1 MKEEETKDKIKEIE
15 FIVSDLH
22 LGARHPDL
30 EAFLDDDIF
39 KQFIKMLIRKYAA
52 TDAEV
57 TLIFNGDFFDPLA
70 VLYEGRSVVTRYE
83 EIDLYK
89 IKMIIEAHPYIFNA
103 LKKFASF
110 KNSRIKF
117 VIGNHDLCLHWPSI
131 QELIIKRLSG
141 ENASGIEF
149 VVEMVKNGIYIAHG
163 NTEYHNQTLRN
174 PILDKKEVRIPLK
187 RDGFE
192 KLLKGEW
199 SAKQKILDV
208 PLGHHL
214 VVALENPLKKHNLLV
229 GHMRCH
235 GFVWLDAIIGIG
247 RKNKY
252 RKHRLFAAIAVITTV
267 WVMIKYWRYT
277 KDRGVVIK
285 ILRVLWW
292 TIVGALEGQTPYDEA
307 KRLLEREDVD
317 VVIFGHEHKPH
328 YEIIRVGSRN
338 KLYVNSGTW
347 QLIREVKIEP
357 LELKSKRFRR
367 LERICR
373 RIKRFF
379 DKWIRP
385 TIEEIT
391 EYPVVEIVHRESGN
405 RSIRLMRFV
414 FNKEIETWALDE
426 FI

>member
-1 MKEEETKDKIKEIE
+1 MKEEVKDKINGIE

-52 TDAEV
+52 TDVEA

-83 EIDLYK
+83 KIDLCK
-89 IKMIIEAHPYIFNA
+89 MRMIIEAHPYIFNA

-110 KNSRIKF
+110 KNFRIKF

-131 QELIIKRLSG
+131 QDLIIKRLG
-141 ENASGIEF
+141 EENASRIEF
-149 VVEMVKNGIYIAHG
+149 VVEIVKDGVYISHG
-163 NTEYHNQTLRN
+163 NTEYHNQTSRN
-174 PILDKKEVRIPLK
+174 PILDKGVAFPLK

-192 KLLKGEW
+192 KLLKGE
-199 SAKQKILDV
+199 KQKILDV

-229 GHMRCH
+229 GHMRYH
-235 GFVWLDAIIGIG
+235 GFVWLDAVVGIG

-252 RKHRLFAAIAVITTV
+252 RKHRLFAAIAVVATI

-277 KDRGVVIK
+277 KDRGIFKK

-317 VVIFGHEHKPH
+317 AVIFGHEHKPH

-357 LELKSKRFRR
+357 LELKSKKFGR
-367 LERICR
+367 LERIYR

-391 EYPVVEIVHRESGN
+391 EYPVVEIVHKENGS

-414 FNKEIETWALDE
+414 FNKEMETWTLDE